1 MNCLEAQSKII
12 AYIDNKLEK
21 EEKTDFLKHITR
33 CKDCKEELNIYYT
46 MIEGMRCLLYTS
58 PSPRDRG

>member
-21 EEKTDFLKHITR
+21 EEKTDFLKHEHI
-33 CKDCKEELNIYYT
+33 
-46 MIEGMRCLLYTS
+46 LYD
-58 PSPRDRG
+58 DRGHAAVRQ

>member
-21 EEKTDFLKHITR
+21 EEKTDI
-33 CKDCKEELNIYYT
+33 
-46 MIEGMRCLLYTS
+46 LYD
-58 PSPRDRG
+58 DRGHAAVRQ

>member
-21 EEKTDFLKHITR
+21 EEKTDFLKHI
-33 CKDCKEELNIYYT
+33 
-46 MIEGMRCLLYTS
+46 
-58 PSPRDRG
+58 RDVKTARKN